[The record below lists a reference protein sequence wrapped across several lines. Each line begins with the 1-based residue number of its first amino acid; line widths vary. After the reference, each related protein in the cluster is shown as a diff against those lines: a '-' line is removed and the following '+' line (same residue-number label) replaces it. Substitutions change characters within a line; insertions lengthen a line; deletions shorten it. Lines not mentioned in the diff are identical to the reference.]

1 MWPAHNTTPKPCSM
15 CLNTWYGYGFAWSFH
30 DILDNSTEWS
40 CETTRPDSL
49 SGGDFAAWGAN
60 AYFDGVPRV

>member
-1 MWPAHNTTPKPCSM
+1 M